1 MWKFDMVDVTSIFKE
16 NDKPDIEIMQDVQN
30 DLIEQVFITNK
41 DKKQGQEQERIITN
55 KTEITEK
62 RTK

>member
-1 MWKFDMVDVTSIFKE
+1 MVDVTSIFKE